1 MFKKGLIE
9 EITEKAIK
17 INKVAKKMI
26 LFPEVDET
34 ILKACSMIIK
44 RGIAHPIVLGN
55 VVRIE
60 SMLNRLNIKNFTEEN
75 IYDYMNPKHKN
86 DLEDF
91 SKMYLDMRKADG
103 KDITIEIARSKMS
116 KPHYYAAIMVHKGL
130 ADGMI
135 SGFNSETKP
144 YFPAF
149 EIIKTREGISR
160 ASGAFIMIDG
170 AKNYFFADCALNID
184 PTAEQLSEIALTT
197 GETAIS
203 FGIKPKVAMLSFS
216 TRDSAKHEMIDK
228 VKKATQIV
236 RQKDKDLIIDGEI
249 QLDAAIVPTVAQKK
263 CPDSPLEGEAN
274 VLIFPD
280 LNSGNI
286 GYKLVQ
292 RFAGYKAVGP
302 IMQGL
307 NKPVNDLSRGASIQD
322 IVDLAAITVIQG
334 L

>member
-1 MFKKGLIE
+1 
-9 EITEKAIK
+9 
-17 INKVAKKMI
+17 
-26 LFPEVDET
+26 
-34 ILKACSMIIK
+34 
-44 RGIAHPIVLGN
+44 
-55 VVRIE
+55 
-60 SMLNRLNIKNFTEEN
+60 
-75 IYDYMNPKHKN
+75 
-86 DLEDF
+86 
-91 SKMYLDMRKADG
+91 
-103 KDITIEIARSKMS
+103 
-116 KPHYYAAIMVHKGL
+116 
-130 ADGMI
+130 
-135 SGFNSETKP
+135 
-144 YFPAF
+144 
-149 EIIKTREGISR
+149 
-160 ASGAFIMIDG
+160 
-170 AKNYFFADCALNID
+170 
-184 PTAEQLSEIALTT
+184 
-197 GETAIS
+197 
-203 FGIKPKVAMLSFS
+203 MLSFS